1 MKKAMLISALL
12 ASVAPAAAYAADA
25 IDAIPAAPEAVEQV
39 VPVGWDGAYIGVMGG
54 GAWLNKNLDFGGGSD
69 VSRTRFGGL
78 VGGFTGYNMQ
88 FSNNV
93 VAGIEGDFSY
103 NWNEGT
109 VRGAD
114 NGTDLQGSVRA
125 RVGYAMDNALIYGA
139 AGWTVARGYVDPA
152 GSDEGSK
159 ALHGYTVG
167 AGVDYKFTD
176 NMFARAEYRF
186 NDYGSREIKGVDF
199 DAQQHQ
205 LLLGVGYK
213 F

>member
-1 MKKAMLISALL
+1 MKKALLISALL

-25 IDAIPAAPEAVEQV
+25 IDAVPAAPEAVEQV

-54 GAWLNKNLDFGGGSD
+54 GEWLRSHLDTGAADYTRTNGS
-69 VSRTRFGGL
+69 GI

-103 NWNEGT
+103 NWNGGSVNGT
-109 VRGAD
+109 D
-114 NGTDLQGSVRA
+114 YGTDLQGSVRA

-139 AGWTVARGYVDPA
+139 AGWTIARGYVDPPNS
-152 GSDEGSK
+152 GEGNK
-159 ALHGYTVG
+159 ALNGYTVG

-186 NDYGSREIKGVDF
+186 NDFGSRTIKGTDF
-199 DAQQHQ
+199 EPQQHQ
-205 LLLGVGYK
+205 LLIGVGYK